1 MSENLKEDG
10 PKLSQINSEQSIPA
24 NIAIAAENSQG
35 EEEEQYIQVAAPSK
49 TVLIDDLQAE
59 KMIGEIKRK
68 EQERKEALE
77 KIQKNALKKKKS
89 EAIN

>member
-35 EEEEQYIQVAAPSK
+35 EEEE
-49 TVLIDDLQAE
+49 
-59 KMIGEIKRK
+59 
-68 EQERKEALE
+68 
-77 KIQKNALKKKKS
+77 
-89 EAIN
+89 